1 MQVSAGRKI
10 KGYFSRKELS
20 KLCFVVESINLFTCC
35 IDIKLLFAIKFKIN
49 SEINKEVINKL
60 SKNKIINKYETYLL
74 SKL

>member
-1 MQVSAGRKI
+1 MQVAKLEDI
-10 KGYFSRKELS
+10 SREKELS

-49 SEINKEVINKL
+49 SEINKETINKL
-60 SKNKIINKYETYLL
+60 SKNKIINKYDTYLL